1 MSQLNHQSGR
11 EAKQTPGSDE
21 SAMPS
26 HRNVKYID
34 LGGLSHV
41 PCSKSMENRCSPGDM
56 GVRGGLSQ
64 LARGGQRRG
73 AGGGDFPGLNLQQQG
88 PGRG

>member
-11 EAKQTPGSDE
+11 EAKYTPGSDE

-41 PCSKSMENRCSPGDM
+41 PCSKSMANRCSPGDM
-56 GVRGGLSQ
+56 GVRGGVSQ
-64 LARGGQRRG
+64 LDRGRQRGFPWVEPAAARTWEGMKL
-73 AGGGDFPGLNLQQQG
+73 A
-88 PGRG
+88 